1 MEIWKNIIEEDIQDI
16 YSISNLGRVKNNES
30 GYIYISKSKKHNDY
44 IRVHLKRKSKK
55 TRKNFLIHRLVAK
68 YFIENPNNYP
78 VVNHIDENRQNNCIT
93 NLEWCTQQINMK
105 KWRDNL
111 KNSKKGA

>member
-1 MEIWKNIIEEDIQDI
+1 M
-16 YSISNLGRVKNNES
+16 
-30 GYIYISKSKKHNDY
+30 
-44 IRVHLKRKSKK
+44 
-55 TRKNFLIHRLVAK
+55 AK